1 MGDFYT
7 LTTTGASTRNI
18 NGNTIIEITDVTDFP
33 GGTGA
38 GVVINLAAN
47 TTYVICGLVDLQL
60 DTLNIQADNVAI
72 VGRDRNKDKLEYAGS
87 GTMITV
93 GDITLATNTEYNF
106 TLDCLQLSAP
116 NGKILDAANLDVTE
130 PDGDIFGRTAVL
142 SITNCEIRNTQDI
155 WTIIGFELVDL
166 LNNLIWFC
174 TGSIGCQ
181 FQSVRHIEMTS
192 NETFNWYLEGS
203 NPKSNYST
211 ATGMIR
217 ILDDVISTGIPT
229 DSNFLWGGGGTL
241 TNGTPVTNQPI
252 NGSLSG
258 TGGEATVDI
267 TGGSATITITSS
279 GSGYVAGETI
289 SIPSNTTGGGQSE
302 WDADFTYVLQAE
314 DLNNQF
320 NAVVNIG
327 GAIIHPED
335 NQVGLKIND
344 ASETKFGTIT
354 SNTFIPAGLL
364 TPTTVPAGTGA
375 LAEIDYDIQN
385 SYIIQANQKVR
396 NGNATGL
403 LNVTGNIIAI
413 DPTVVTPTG
422 LSLYENILIR
432 DTSYVGGTGPTNT
445 PTFFNVQR
453 VTTSAANQSFT
464 YNSKADGNFIVNI
477 TAVVDVQSN
486 GDYEITMQ
494 FRQTSGGVSTVLPF
508 VAKGTIKNSGGVF
521 EPITLSL
528 SIQGVATLG
537 DVFDV
542 VMSYDNGSGAPT
554 PAQRPVIQEMI
565 INGYQF

>member
-7 LTTTGASTRNI
+7 LATTGASTRNI

-72 VGRDRNKDKLEYAGS
+72 VGRDRNKDRLEYTGS

-116 NGKILDAANLDVTE
+116 DGKILDAANLDITE
-130 PDGDIFGRTAVL
+130 PNGDIFGRTAVL
-142 SITNCEIRNTQDI
+142 SITNCEIRNTQDV

-203 NPKSNYST
+203 NPKAFYH
-211 ATGMIR
+211 TGKMIQ
-217 ILDDVISTGIPT
+217 ILDDVISTGLRDGVIGNSPGPSPPT
-229 DSNFLWGGGGTL
+229 FWTGGGTL
-241 TNGTPVTNQPI
+241 TNGGIVTGQPVSSVSP
-252 NGSLSG
+252 G
-258 TGGEATVDI
+258 TGSGATADVQI
-267 TGGSATITITSS
+267 VLGVIGVTITSP
-279 GSGYVAGETI
+279 GSGYVAGDTI
-289 SIPSNTTGGGQSE
+289 EIPAYTLNPGVDSNWTAPIQYTL
-302 WDADFTYVLQAE
+302 TAE

-320 NAVVNIG
+320 NAVVNIT

-335 NQVGLKIND
+335 NQVGLKVND

-364 TPTTVPAGTGA
+364 TPTTIPAGTGA

-385 SYIIQANQKVR
+385 SYIIQANQKIR
-396 NGNATGL
+396 NGNALGTMVISGSHEFALAGL
-403 LNVTGNIIAI
+403 GS
-413 DPTVVTPTG
+413 PVVIKGSNALAPG
-422 LSLYENILIR
+422 F
-432 DTSYVGGTGPTNT
+432 T
-445 PTFFNVQR
+445 PTFPVEQR
-453 VTTSAANQSFT
+453 VVSNAADCSFT
-464 YNSKADGNFIVNI
+464 YNSKQDGNFVTTVNVTVNI
-477 TAVVDVQSN
+477 PPSGSGFVTIRLRQNGTAITTSAGTV
-486 GDYEITMQ
+486 EIK
-494 FRQTSGGVSTVLPF
+494 SGN
-508 VAKGTIKNSGGVF
+508 A
-521 EPITLSL
+521 ESL
-528 SIQGVATLG
+528 SFSLLG
-537 DVFDV
+537 LASLDDVFDLEV
-542 VMSYDNGSGAPT
+542 ECDVSATVEITDLT
-554 PAQRPVIQEMI
+554 W
-565 INGYQF
+565 NGYQF

>member
-7 LTTTGASTRNI
+7 LATTGALTRNI
-18 NGNTIIEITDVTDFP
+18 NGNTIVEITDVTDFP
-33 GGTGA
+33 GGTGG

-60 DTLNIQADNVAI
+60 DTLNIQADNIAI
-72 VGRDRNKDKLEYAGS
+72 VGRDRNKDRLEYTGS

-106 TLDCLQLSAP
+106 TLDSLQLSAP
-116 NGKILDAANLDVTE
+116 DGKILDAANLDITE

-142 SITNCEIRNTQDI
+142 NITNCEIRNTQDV
-155 WTIIGFELVDL
+155 WTITGFELVDL

-181 FQSVRHIEMTS
+181 FRSIRHIEMTS

-203 NPKSNYST
+203 NPKSNYH
-211 ATGMIR
+211 TGKMIE

-229 DSNFLWGGGGTL
+229 DSDFVWTGGGTL

-267 TGGSATITITSS
+267 TGGVATITITSS
-279 GSGYVAGETI
+279 GSGYVVGETI

-302 WDADFTYVLQAE
+302 WTADFTYVLQAE

-344 ASETKFGTIT
+344 ASETKFGTVT
-354 SNTFIPAGLL
+354 SNTFIPAGL
-364 TPTTVPAGTGA
+364 TGGA

-385 SYIIQANQKVR
+385 SYIIQANQKIR

-403 LNVTGNIIAI
+403 LNVSGNIIAI
-413 DPTVVTPTG
+413 DPSVVPQVGT
-422 LSLYENILIR
+422 LYPDILIR
-432 DTSYVGGTGPTNT
+432 DTSYVGGAGPTNT
-445 PTFFNVQR
+445 PTFFNTQR
-453 VTTSAANQSFT
+453 VITSAPFQSFI
-464 YNSKADGNFIVNI
+464 YNSKADGNFIVNLI
-477 TAVVDVQSN
+477 AVVNVPAN

-494 FRQTSGGVSTVLPF
+494 FRQTSGGVPTILPF
-508 VAKGTIKNSGGVF
+508 IAKGTIKNSGGVY

-537 DVFDV
+537 DIFDV
-542 VMSYDNGSGAPT
+542 VMSYDNGSSGVPLL
-554 PAQRPVIQEMI
+554 AQMPVIQEMI

>member
-72 VGRDRNKDKLEYAGS
+72 VGRDRNKDILEYAGS

-320 NAVVNIG
+320 NAVINIG

-364 TPTTVPAGTGA
+364 TPTTIPAGTGA

-385 SYIIQANQKVR
+385 SYIIQANQKIR
-396 NGNATGL
+396 NGNALGTMVISGSHEFVLTG
-403 LNVTGNIIAI
+403 VGN
-413 DPTVVTPTG
+413 PVVIKGSNAVAPG
-422 LSLYENILIR
+422 F
-432 DTSYVGGTGPTNT
+432 T
-445 PTFFNVQR
+445 PTFPVEQR
-453 VTTSAANQSFT
+453 VVSNAADCSFT
-464 YNSKADGNFIVNI
+464 YNSKQDGNFVTTVNATVNI
-477 TAVVDVQSN
+477 PPSGSGFVTIRLRQNGTAITTSAGTV
-486 GDYEITMQ
+486 EIK
-494 FRQTSGGVSTVLPF
+494 SGN
-508 VAKGTIKNSGGVF
+508 A
-521 EPITLSL
+521 ESL
-528 SIQGVATLG
+528 SFSLLG
-537 DVFDV
+537 LASLDDVFDLEV
-542 VMSYDNGSGAPT
+542 ECDVSATVEITDLT
-554 PAQRPVIQEMI
+554 W
-565 INGYQF
+565 NGYQF